1 MNNYKLGENLPVYSF
16 KFHNLISSGLAG
28 TKISEPSWLFLMDL
42 YHISEDEAYHRL
54 QQYSM
59 KNRKSLKDV
68 AKAVISSAEK
78 LKRQKK

>member
-1 MNNYKLGENLPVYSF
+1 MNE
-16 KFHNLISSGLAG
+16 
-28 TKISEPSWLFLMDL
+28 KIETRKVVERAKGYLMDL

-68 AKAVISSAEK
+68 AKAVIASAEK
-78 LKRQKK
+78 LKKQKK